1 MIRKKFG
8 KKEIFLGLLIG
19 IAVTLILTAYIWH
32 QAESYR
38 LGITARELESEV
50 QLLKKEIQTLE
61 VKKAQLLRLERVK
74 RIAEEKLNLAKVENK
89 QINNINDDKK

>member
-8 KKEIFLGLLIG
+8 KKEIFLGILLG
-19 IAVTLILTAYIWH
+19 IIVTLVLTAYIWH

-38 LGITARELESEV
+38 LGITSRELESEV

-61 VKKAQLLRLERVK
+61 VKKAQLLSLERVK
-74 RIAEEKLNLAKVENK
+74 KIAEEKLNLTKVKNE
-89 QINNINDDKK
+89 QIQNINDEKR

>member
-19 IAVTLILTAYIWH
+19 TIVTLVLTAYIWH

-38 LGITARELESEV
+38 LGITTREMESEV
-50 QLLKKEIQTLE
+50 QLLKREIQTLE

-74 RIAEEKLNLAKVENK
+74 KIAEEELNLTKVKKE
-89 QINNINDDKK
+89 QIYNTNDEKR